1 MGSLD
6 TQLFLHFAGQ
16 DGVESESDS
25 DSFVCDRARLQR
37 VSESAGD
44 WARALQEALKAE
56 CLMLPAQ
63 RVSVMTDCSGLESP
77 ILGLQSVGVSIEHV
91 SACDINPDV
100 RAWIQ
105 KHYSPAQIHTDML
118 TRDTSSLPRNVD
130 LYCCGFP
137 CTPFSMRRTNSTKLF
152 EEAAA
157 RVFFKTIETLIH
169 VKPKVFVL
177 ENVRGI
183 LRPACKDAMLTH
195 LEPLA
200 QQHSL
205 VWIMPNESDPKR
217 FGYPIERPRVYIVGI
232 RRDRHCTKTAHQ
244 LDQTIHRCLETV
256 ALKVRC

>member
-1 MGSLD
+1 
-6 TQLFLHFAGQ
+6 
-16 DGVESESDS
+16 
-25 DSFVCDRARLQR
+25 
-37 VSESAGD
+37 
-44 WARALQEALKAE
+44 
-56 CLMLPAQ
+56 
-63 RVSVMTDCSGLESP
+63 
-77 ILGLQSVGVSIEHV
+77 VGVSIEHV

-183 LRPACKDAMLTH
+183 LRPACKDAMLSH

-200 QQHSL
+200 QQYSL

-256 ALKVRC
+256 ALKVRCQCDFLSFLEAKGISFKAKKTHDYHADGIKCGCTPTKSCGRWPPLLTD